1 MSSRKYNDLPIKA
14 IIQQMLDNAGMS
26 KKYNELEIIK
36 CYHEVMGSMISKRT
50 REVKLRDRT
59 LVLKMDSGVLKEELN
74 HNKRQIIQ
82 MINDKM
88 GAPIIEEVEVW

>member
-1 MSSRKYNDLPIKA
+1 
-14 IIQQMLDNAGMS
+14 MS

-88 GAPIIEEVEVW
+88 GAPLIEEVEVW

>member
-1 MSSRKYNDLPIKA
+1 
-14 IIQQMLDNAGMS
+14 MS